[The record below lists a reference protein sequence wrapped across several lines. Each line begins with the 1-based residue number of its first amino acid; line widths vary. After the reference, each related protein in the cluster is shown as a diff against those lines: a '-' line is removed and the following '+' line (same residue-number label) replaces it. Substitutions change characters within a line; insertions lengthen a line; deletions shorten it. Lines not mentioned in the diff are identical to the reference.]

1 MEKIENIKYSLYTWP
16 DSQRF
21 VSEEQAI
28 LVLPDARKG
37 IELDSSYMVP
47 RHLEP
52 MNEQETVIDE
62 TLYIRVEQPEAQHFL
77 YDEQMVLVCIADY
90 DGNVFVPEKIW
101 DKWNEENE
109 KIRQAMSLLKDCDPC
124 LVLNKVPDIEY
135 DAIACLHGQL
145 VDALTENKIKTIN
158 LITSG
163 LSQEDCR
170 LAGLSTKTD
179 IFAEVISA
187 RETPNGKFLVI
198 YASEEWSSKRTRE
211 TVFNEL
217 GLNDALRVRDICFN
231 IIGRINS
238 DLLILTD
245 NGETAF

>member
-1 MEKIENIKYSLYTWP
+1 MEKFENIKYSLYTWP
-16 DSQRF
+16 DSQEF
-21 VSEEQAI
+21 VGREEAI
-28 LVLPDARKG
+28 LVLPNARKG

-47 RHLEP
+47 FHLERQSDQTS
-52 MNEQETVIDE
+52 ESDE
-62 TLYIRVEQPEAQHFL
+62 YAYVRVEQPDAQHFL
-77 YDEQMVLVCIADY
+77 NDEQMVLVCIADY
-90 DGNVFVPEKIW
+90 DGNVFVPVKIW
-101 DKWNEENE
+101 NKWNEENK

-124 LVLNKVPDIEY
+124 LVLNKVSDIEY

-170 LAGLSTKTD
+170 LAGLSTKTG

-198 YASEEWSSKRTRE
+198 YASEGWSSKRARE

-217 GLNDALRVRDICFN
+217 GLNDALHVRDICFN